1 MSEDNH
7 TMQCRMRKEGEGRDE
22 KYIYTEV
29 PGSSYPMNPTT
40 LDYYRIIV
48 DQRDVEIVKLKA
60 EIERLKGGNDGR

>member
-1 MSEDNH
+1 MSESD
-7 TMQCRMRKEGEGRDE
+7 TTVWRMRREGEGRDE

-60 EIERLKGGNDGR
+60 EIERLKGMDQKGA